1 MSFYH
6 YLGSEEAQSPHRMYL
21 HPESPAK
28 GEYWMSQ
35 PISFGRLKL
44 TNMPAPP
51 AGQVSTYFRTEL
63 FHYSFVIYTLFFFC
77 EFYW

>member
-51 AGQVSTYFRTEL
+51 AGQVSKLLHISEQNYFITVL
-63 FHYSFVIYTLFFFC
+63 LYTHCFFL
-77 EFYW
+77 